1 MSTPN
6 NDPVDLENGA
16 EAPRQQRSS
25 LPSFLFITF
34 VLFMLTSGRGDDVT
48 LVRDQYLNGLNS
60 LNRQLANY
68 TAWLNGTTSNY
79 SLPIADPNMMPL
91 VDAFLNFGPE
101 LDPERGS
108 YYSNMTGFWHGD
120 LQAHNLTN
128 LNTSEATSSWRH
140 LSEQFMV
147 STNLT
152 AIPDLLG
159 SWNWT
164 RSNRVSLSVG
174 DKLVPFE
181 HDGFNNKN
189 VAIIHGKVD
198 LSDPESSEELR
209 LDFEGI
215 HVLST
220 GAVYAHAESTGR
232 GMDIRDLPALVPE
245 KFRNDS
251 ARAVEIELA
260 YRISKLQEKIESG
273 SFDQESSETD
283 ESPKT
288 KCSFK
293 LFAQLEG
300 SDVPKELMDELE
312 GEIDEPTGIT
322 TVKSPEFSLD
332 GVLLS
337 QDCGILYE
345 MKHALGVQWVLQ
357 QGLTAWNPTHRAL
370 RSQRLYR
377 KITFYSGISTLVNLV
392 LLALFRRQAAESS
405 SAIGLSRVSR
415 YTFLIQSLIDAIS
428 FIGHITLG
436 ILAEGRPSLSV
447 LAPAGLACL
456 LFVYEAQMAVLIG
469 QIQAPE
475 DAPASRPT
483 PPPAPAPAPVPTPQQ
498 TGTVGDRAE
507 GAPVPPPQEPP
518 APPPAPTLPE
528 RPSFWQFLWTHI
540 RTDPAARL
548 WTILSLSLMVVF
560 RVVIALSLPLFFIG
574 SLYSCMWLMQIY
586 RSVRRSR
593 SSGLS
598 VEYLV
603 GTTLGRLFFACYF
616 LACPKNILDVEPR
629 RWIYFVGLFML
640 AQVCIIFLQER
651 VDPAFF
657 LPKRM
662 SPAQTYDYHPPLPLP
677 DPEAPEQTLGDCAI
691 CMDAILVDPSLQR
704 RSKSTDVKERPV
716 LGRAGGILGK
726 VGGARKSYSLAPCH
740 HLFHTA
746 CLERWL
752 AIKNICPQCRRPLP
766 PL

>member
-6 NDPVDLENGA
+6 NEPADLENGA

-48 LVRDQYLNGLNS
+48 VVRDQYLNGLNS

-68 TAWLNGTTSNY
+68 SAWLNGTASNY
-79 SLPIADPNMMPL
+79 SLPTLDPNMLPL
-91 VDAFLNFGPE
+91 VGAFVTFGPE
-101 LDPERGS
+101 LDPKSGS

-120 LQAHNLTN
+120 LQPHNLTN
-128 LNTSEATSSWRH
+128 LNTSEAASSWRH

-147 STNLT
+147 STNFT

-159 SWNWT
+159 PWNWT

-174 DKLVPFE
+174 DKLIPFE
-181 HDGFNNKN
+181 HNGFNNTN

-198 LSDPESSEELR
+198 LSDPESSDELR

-220 GAVYAHAESTGR
+220 GAVYAHAESSGR
-232 GMDIRDLPALVPE
+232 GMDIRDLPALVPS

-273 SFDQESSETD
+273 SFEQDSSEAD
-283 ESPKT
+283 ETPKT

-293 LFAQLEG
+293 LFAQLKG

-312 GEIDEPTGIT
+312 SEIGEPTGIT
-322 TVKSPEFSLD
+322 TVKSPEFSLE
-332 GVLLS
+332 GVMLS

-345 MKHALGVQWVLQ
+345 VKHVLGVQ
-357 QGLTAWNPTHRAL
+357 
-370 RSQRLYR
+370 SQRLYR
-377 KITFYSGISTLVNLV
+377 KITTYSGISTLVNLA

-475 DAPASRPT
+475 DAPSSRPT
-483 PPPAPAPAPVPTPQQ
+483 PPPPSPAPVPAPQQ
-498 TGTVGDRAE
+498 TGPAVIGEE
-507 GAPVPPPQEPP
+507 GAPATPPQQP

-528 RPSFWQFLWTHI
+528 RPSFWRFLWTHI

-574 SLYSCMWLMQIY
+574 SLYSGMWLMQIY

-704 RSKSTDVKERPV
+704 RSKSTDAKERPV
-716 LGRAGGILGK
+716 LGRAGGLLGK
-726 VGGARKSYSLAPCH
+726 VGGARKTYSLAPCH